1 MQALLSFDKAPPFA
15 APLRFF
21 VTAPLFAVAA
31 GLLMVAVGPDI
42 LASRWS
48 PATLALTH
56 LITVG
61 FLLQV
66 MLGALI
72 QILPVVAGANV
83 AHPLLVARLVHGGLA
98 AGTVVLVLSFLGLSP
113 TGLAVAV
120 GLVVASLAVFLGA
133 AGRALFAVP
142 STSPTIHGLKLALV
156 GLGGTIGLGA
166 ALALALGRGWNL
178 PLVAMTDLHAGW
190 GLGAWAGVLLVAMAY
205 VVVPMFQLTP
215 GYPARFSWWLP
226 SLLALLL
233 LAWSGAVLVG
243 EAVPARLCVG
253 LVALLGMGF
262 AGFTLRLQRRR
273 RRARSDATYR
283 YWQGGLCCA
292 LAALAMVVAAALWP
306 PLAEWPGWALLF
318 GVLFGV
324 GGFMS
329 FIVGMLYKIVPF
341 LSWLHLQN
349 LGQGKVAAPN
359 MSKILGEQTMQR
371 QMWAHFAALAL
382 LLLAVFVPDWLVR
395 PAGVALAL
403 ANLGLFANLWRA
415 IGRYRRHEVEIRAL
429 AAPGAGYG
437 AP

>member
-1 MQALLSFDKAPPFA
+1 MQALLSFDQAPPFA

-31 GLLMVAVGPDI
+31 GLLMAAAGPDI

-61 FLLQV
+61 FMLQV
-66 MLGALI
+66 MVGALI
-72 QILPVVAGANV
+72 QILPVVAGANL
-83 AHPLLVARLVHGGLA
+83 AHPLPVARLVHGLLA
-98 AGTVVLVLSFLGLSP
+98 AGTVVLVLSLLGLSP
-113 TGLAVAV
+113 MGLSVAV
-120 GLVVASLAVFLGA
+120 GLVVASLAIFLAA

-142 STSPTIHGLKLALV
+142 STSPTIHGLKLALA
-156 GLGGTIGLGA
+156 GLGGTIALGA
-166 ALALALGRGWNL
+166 ALALALGRGWNI
-178 PLVAMTDLHAGW
+178 PLVTMTDLHAGW
-190 GLGAWAGVLLVAMAY
+190 GLGAWAGILLMAMAY

-215 GYPARFSWWLP
+215 GYPERLSWWLP
-226 SLLALLL
+226 SLLATLL

-243 EAVPARLCVG
+243 EAVPARLCSG

-262 AGFTLRLQRRR
+262 AGFTLRLQQQR

-283 YWQGGLCCA
+283 FWQGGLYCA
-292 LAALAMVVAAALWP
+292 LAALTMVVATALWP
-306 PLAEWPGWALLF
+306 PLAEWSGWQLLF
-318 GVLFGV
+318 GVLLGI

-359 MSKILGEQTMQR
+359 MSKILGEQSMQR
-371 QMWAHFAALAL
+371 QMRTHFAALGL
-382 LLLAVFVPDWLVR
+382 LVLAVFIPEWLVR
-395 PAGVALAL
+395 PAGLALAL
-403 ANLGLFANLWRA
+403 ANIGLFANLWRA
-415 IGRYRRHEVEIRAL
+415 IGRYRRHVADIRAS
-429 AAPGAGYG
+429 AVPCA
-437 AP
+437 